1 MSYQKKINVP
11 QHFFMDKSFSALS
24 HYRNI
29 LSFAEEIVLNLG
41 LLFPVS
47 FQLFEFEYVII
58 VHFKKHEWECAVFS
72 NIAVWALE
80 ILLG

>member
-47 FQLFEFEYVII
+47 FQLFEF
-58 VHFKKHEWECAVFS
+58 
-72 NIAVWALE
+72 
-80 ILLG
+80 